1 MRRLIAR
8 LLMVV
13 FVCAAVVLL
22 ACGDRAST
30 TATPDPAPSPAPTVA
45 AQITAAPTQTAI
57 PPTVSPPTA
66 TPTRTAI
73 PPTAAPPTATPEPS
87 PTATPEPSPTATPE
101 PSPTATPELSPTATP
116 APTPESS
123 AFTDEAFE
131 VLRTLTR
138 EYSPRESATDEE
150 LTAALH
156 LRDRLIA
163 RGYDTWV
170 QDFPVVQTRANVEIQ
185 TAAAGA
191 APDSLRSLPINL
203 SAWGAVAGAIADAG
217 HAFEGDMPA
226 AGLDGRVALIER
238 GAITFEEKVNRVA
251 DAGAVAAIVFN
262 NELGLF
268 YGAFS
273 NPSDIPAVAISQ
285 EDGRALLA
293 LMEAGEVTA
302 NVSVAGEESQSRN
315 VIGERRAAEDDAPVV
330 ILGAHYDTVPDT
342 EGASD
347 NGSGLSTLLTIA
359 AHTADTDYP
368 FTVRII
374 LFGAEEIG
382 LFGSRHYVD
391 GMSEEQIENT
401 LAMLNFD
408 ALGSGDSLMVIGD
421 PGLMAQAQ
429 TIGDGLGL
437 DIGIERGNWGS
448 DHAPF
453 LAVGIPALFLISDD
467 LSRINSPWDTMPHIN
482 PSLLGRSVEIGISL
496 LEWLAE

>member
-1 MRRLIAR
+1 MLLHNDSRDRAPIVVR
-8 LLMVV
+8 LLMAV

-30 TATPDPAPSPAPTVA
+30 TALDPAPSPAPTVA
-45 AQITAAPTQTAI
+45 PTT
-57 PPTVSPPTA
+57 TA

-73 PPTAAPPTATPEPS
+73 PPIVAPTTATPEPS
-87 PTATPEPSPTATPE
+87 PTQTATPTQTAIPAQATPEPSPTQ
-101 PSPTATPELSPTATP
+101 TATP
-116 APTPESS
+116 APS

-131 VLRTLTR
+131 VLQTLTR
-138 EYSPRESATDEE
+138 QYSPRESATDEE
-150 LTAALH
+150 LAAALH
-156 LRDRLIA
+156 LRDRLIGL
-163 RGYDTWV
+163 GYDTQI
-170 QDFPVVQTRANVEIQ
+170 QDFPATQVRAGVEIQ
-185 TAAAGA
+185 PAAA
-191 APDSLRSLPINL
+191 PTRSLSPRSLPINL

-268 YGAFS
+268 HGTFS

-315 VIGERRAAEDDAPVV
+315 VIGERRAAASDAPTV

-359 AHTADTDYP
+359 AHIADTDYP

-374 LFGAEEIG
+374 LFGSEEIG

-408 ALGSGDSLMVIGD
+408 ALGSGNSLMVIGD
-421 PGLMAQAQ
+421 PGLVAQAQ

-453 LAVGIPALFLISDD
+453 DAVGIPALFLISDD

-482 PSLLGRSVEIGISL
+482 PSLLGHSVEIGISL

>member
-1 MRRLIAR
+1 MLLHNDSRDRARIVVR
-8 LLMVV
+8 LLMAV
-13 FVCAAVVLL
+13 FVCAAVVPL

-30 TATPDPAPSPAPTVA
+30 ATAPVPPTVA
-45 AQITAAPTQTAI
+45 PPTLTPIPPTVAPQITAAPTQTAI

-66 TPTRTAI
+66 TPEPAPTMTATPTQTAI
-73 PPTAAPPTATPEPS
+73 PAQATPEAS
-87 PTATPEPSPTATPE
+87 
-101 PSPTATPELSPTATP
+101 
-116 APTPESS
+116 PTPESS

-138 EYSPRESATDEE
+138 DYSPRESGTDEE
-150 LTAALH
+150 LAAALH

-163 RGYDTWV
+163 MGYDTWV

-185 TAAAGA
+185 TAAAGV

-238 GAITFEEKVNRVA
+238 GSITFEEKVNRVA

-273 NPSDIPAVAISQ
+273 NPSDIPAVAVSQ

-315 VIGERRAAEDDAPVV
+315 VIGERRAAASDAPTV

-421 PGLMAQAQ
+421 PGLVAQAQ

-437 DIGIERGNWGS
+437 DIRIERGDWGS

-453 LAVGIPALFLISDD
+453 QAVGIPALFLISDD

>member
-1 MRRLIAR
+1 MPLHNDSRDDKRDMRRPIAR

-13 FVCAAVVLL
+13 FVCATVFLL

-30 TATPDPAPSPAPTVA
+30 TATPDLTAVPPTVA
-45 AQITAAPTQTAI
+45 SQITAASTQTAI
-57 PPTVSPPTA
+57 T
-66 TPTRTAI
+66 
-73 PPTAAPPTATPEPS
+73 PTAAPPTATPEPS
-87 PTATPEPSPTATPE
+87 PTMTATPTQTAIPAQTTPEPSPTQ
-101 PSPTATPELSPTATP
+101 TATP
-116 APTPESS
+116 ASS

-131 VLRTLTR
+131 VLQTLTR
-138 EYSPRESATDEE
+138 QYSPRESATDEE
-150 LTAALH
+150 LAAALH
-156 LRDRLIA
+156 LRDRLIGL
-163 RGYDTWV
+163 GYDTWI

-191 APDSLRSLPINL
+191 APDSLRSLPINM

-217 HAFEGDMPA
+217 RAFERDMPA

-268 YGAFS
+268 YGTFS

-315 VIGERRAAEDDAPVV
+315 VIGERRAAASDAPVV

-408 ALGSGDSLMVIGD
+408 ALGSGDSLMVIGA
-421 PGLMAQAQ
+421 PGLVAQAQ

-453 LAVGIPALFLISDD
+453 QAVGIPALFLISDD
-467 LSRINSPWDTMPHIN
+467 LSRINSPRDTMPHIN
-482 PSLLGRSVEIGISL
+482 PSLLGHSVEIGISL

>member
-1 MRRLIAR
+1 M
-8 LLMVV
+8 
-13 FVCAAVVLL
+13 
-22 ACGDRAST
+22 
-30 TATPDPAPSPAPTVA
+30 
-45 AQITAAPTQTAI
+45 
-57 PPTVSPPTA
+57 
-66 TPTRTAI
+66 
-73 PPTAAPPTATPEPS
+73 
-87 PTATPEPSPTATPE
+87 
-101 PSPTATPELSPTATP
+101 
-116 APTPESS
+116 
-123 AFTDEAFE
+123 
-131 VLRTLTR
+131 
-138 EYSPRESATDEE
+138 
-150 LTAALH
+150 
-156 LRDRLIA
+156 RDRLIGL
-163 RGYDTWV
+163 GYDTQI
-170 QDFPVVQTRANVEIQ
+170 QDFPATQVRAGVEIQ
-185 TAAAGA
+185 PAAA
-191 APDSLRSLPINL
+191 PTRSLSPRSLPINL
-203 SAWGAVAGAIADAG
+203 SAWGDASGSIADAG
-217 HAFEGDMPA
+217 HAFEGDVPA
-226 AGLDGRVALIER
+226 DGLDGRVALIER

-251 DAGAVAAIVFN
+251 DAGAVAAIIFN

-268 YGAFS
+268 NGTFS

-293 LMEAGEVTA
+293 LMEAGEVAA
-302 NVSVAGEESQSRN
+302 NVSVVGEESQSRN
-315 VIGERRAAEDDAPVV
+315 VIGERRAAASDAPVV

-359 AHTADTDYP
+359 AHTADRDYP

-391 GMSEEQIENT
+391 GMSEEQVENT
-401 LAMLNFD
+401 LAMINFD

-421 PGLMAQAQ
+421 SDLMAQAQ

-467 LSRINSPWDTMPHIN
+467 LSRINSPRDTMPHIN
-482 PSLLGRSVEIGISL
+482 PSLLGHSVEIGISL

>member
-1 MRRLIAR
+1 MPLHNDSRDGNRDRGRLVAR
-8 LLMVV
+8 LLMAV
-13 FVCAAVVLL
+13 FVCAAAVLL
-22 ACGDRAST
+22 ACGDSAS
-30 TATPDPAPSPAPTVA
+30 TATPEPTPSSERP
-45 AQITAAPTQTAI
+45 AAPTQTPV
-57 PPTVSPPTA
+57 PPTASPPTA
-66 TPTRTAI
+66 TPEPSPTPAAAATQTPV
-73 PPTAAPPTATPEPS
+73 PPTAPPPTATPEPS
-87 PTATPEPSPTATPE
+87 PTAIPAPSLATTPEP
-101 PSPTATPELSPTATP
+101 
-116 APTPESS
+116 S

-150 LTAALH
+150 LAAALH
-156 LRDRLIA
+156 LRDRLIGL
-163 RGYDTWV
+163 GYDTRI
-170 QDFPVVQTRANVEIQ
+170 QDFPVVQMRAGVEIQ
-185 TAAAGA
+185 TATAGA

-203 SAWGAVAGAIADAG
+203 SFAGSAEGVLSDAG
-217 HAFEGDMPA
+217 GAFAGDIPA
-226 AGLDGRVALIER
+226 DGLDGRIALIER
-238 GAITFEEKVNRVA
+238 GTITFEEKVNRVA
-251 DAGAVAAIVFN
+251 DAGAVAAIIFN
-262 NELGLF
+262 NRPGLF
-268 YGAFS
+268 NGTFS
-273 NPSDIPAVAISQ
+273 NPSDIPAVAVSQ
-285 EDGRALLA
+285 EDGRALFA
-293 LMEAGEVTA
+293 LIAAGEVTA
-302 NVSVAGEESQSRN
+302 NVSVIGEEAPSRN
-315 VIGERRAAEDDAPVV
+315 VIGERRAAADDAPVV

-391 GMSEEQIENT
+391 GMSEEQVENT

-421 PGLMAQAQ
+421 SDLMAQAQ

-453 LAVGIPALFLISDD
+453 EAVGIPALFLISDD

-482 PSLLGRSVEIGISL
+482 PSLLGYSVEIGIAL

>member
-1 MRRLIAR
+1 MPLHNDSRNSNRDRGPLVAR
-8 LLMVV
+8 FLTAV
-13 FVCAAVVLL
+13 FICATVVLL
-22 ACGDRAST
+22 ACGGSASTTPPEPTPSSEQIAAPTQTPVPPTASPPTATPEPSPTT
-30 TATPDPAPSPAPTVA
+30 TATPTR
-45 AQITAAPTQTAI
+45 TAI

-66 TPTRTAI
+66 TPEPSPTST
-73 PPTAAPPTATPEPS
+73 PPPTPEPS
-87 PTATPEPSPTATPE
+87 
-101 PSPTATPELSPTATP
+101 
-116 APTPESS
+116 
-123 AFTDEAFE
+123 AFTEEAFE

-150 LTAALH
+150 LAAALH
-156 LRDRLIA
+156 LRDRLIGL
-163 RGYDTWV
+163 GYETRI
-170 QDFPVVQTRANVEIQ
+170 QDFPVVQMRAGVEIQ

-191 APDSLRSLPINL
+191 APDSPRSLPINL
-203 SAWGAVAGAIADAG
+203 SAWGAVTGAIADAG
-217 HAFEGDMPA
+217 HAFEGDIPA
-226 AGLDGRVALIER
+226 DGLDGRIALIER
-238 GAITFEEKVNRVA
+238 GTITFEEKVNRVA
-251 DAGAVAAIVFN
+251 DANAVAAIVFN
-262 NELGLF
+262 NEPGLF
-268 YGAFS
+268 NGTFS
-273 NPSDIPAVAISQ
+273 NPSDIPAVAVSQ

-293 LMEAGEVTA
+293 IMEAGEVA
-302 NVSVAGEESQSRN
+302 ASVSVIGEEAPSRN
-315 VIGERRAAEDDAPVV
+315 VIGERRVPDADAPTV

-391 GMSEEQIENT
+391 GMSEEQVENT

-421 PGLMAQAQ
+421 SDLMAQAQ
-429 TIGDGLGL
+429 MIGDGLGL

-453 LAVGIPALFLISDD
+453 EAVGIPALFLISDD
-467 LSRINSPWDTMPHIN
+467 LSRINSPRDTMPHIN
-482 PSLLGRSVEIGISL
+482 PSLLGYSVEIGISL